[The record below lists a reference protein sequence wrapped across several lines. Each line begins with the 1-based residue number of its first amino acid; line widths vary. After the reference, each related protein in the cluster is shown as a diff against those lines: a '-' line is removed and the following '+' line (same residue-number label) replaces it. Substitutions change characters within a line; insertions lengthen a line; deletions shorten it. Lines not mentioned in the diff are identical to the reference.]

1 MSNDSSVK
9 IGKVTSTIEWL
20 MTPVGLLIDL
30 VEFEGESWRL
40 DPSAL
45 EKSTGSGTFV
55 ATVRAKSIEVFLENL
70 KPADLY
76 DISVSVGSDGV
87 HIEGKK
93 QVIVPIPVTA
103 HAVLE
108 LTSPRELSIRLIS
121 AAAMG
126 AGLKNLVSTQIEKMN
141 PIVEAEMFP
150 VPVVFEGVE
159 HRDGEV
165 IVRGSVRL
173 SS

>member
-1 MSNDSSVK
+1 VSSDSSVQ

-20 MTPVGLLIDL
+20 MTPVGLLIDH

-40 DPSAL
+40 EPSAL

-76 DISVSVGSDGV
+76 DISVSVALDGV

-103 HAVLE
+103 HAVLA
-108 LTSPRELSIRLIS
+108 LSSPSELSIQLVS

-126 AGLKNLVSTQIEKMN
+126 AGLKNLVSSQIEKMN
-141 PIVEAEMFP
+141 PIVEADMFP

-165 IVRGSVRL
+165 VVRGTVRL
-173 SS
+173 S

>member
-1 MSNDSSVK
+1 
-9 IGKVTSTIEWL
+9 
-20 MTPVGLLIDL
+20 MTPVGLLIDQ
-30 VEFEGESWRL
+30 VVFEGESWRIE
-40 DPSAL
+40 PSAL
-45 EKSTGSGTFV
+45 EKSTGSGAFV
-55 ATVRAKSIEVFLENL
+55 ATVRAKSIEVFLGNL

-76 DISVSVGSDGV
+76 DISVSVEADGV
-87 HIEGKK
+87 HIEAKK

-103 HAVLE
+103 HAVLSIS
-108 LTSPRELSIRLIS
+108 SPSELSINLIS

-126 AGLKNLVSTQIEKMN
+126 AGLKNLVASQIEKMN

-165 IVRGSVRL
+165 IVRGTARL
-173 SS
+173 S

>member
-1 MSNDSSVK
+1 VSNDSSIQ
-9 IGKVTSTIEWL
+9 IGKISSTIEWL
-20 MTPVGLLIDL
+20 MTPVGLLIDE
-30 VEFEGESWRL
+30 VVFEGESWRV
-40 DPSAL
+40 DPSEL
-45 EKSTGSGTFV
+45 EKSTGSGSFR

-76 DISVSVGSDGV
+76 EISVTVAPDGV

-108 LTSPRELSIRLIS
+108 LTSPSELSIKLIS

-126 AGLKNLVSTQIEKMN
+126 AGLKNLVATQIEKMN
-141 PIVEAEMFP
+141 PIVEASMFP
-150 VPVVFEGVE
+150 VPVTFEGVE
-159 HRDGEV
+159 HTDEGV
-165 IVRGSVRL
+165 VVRGSIKL
-173 SS
+173 S

>member
-1 MSNDSSVK
+1 
-9 IGKVTSTIEWL
+9 
-20 MTPVGLLIDL
+20 
-30 VEFEGESWRL
+30 
-40 DPSAL
+40 
-45 EKSTGSGTFV
+45 
-55 ATVRAKSIEVFLENL
+55 
-70 KPADLY
+70 
-76 DISVSVGSDGV
+76 V

-108 LTSPRELSIRLIS
+108 LSSPSELSIRLIS
-121 AAAMG
+121 ATAMG

-159 HRDGEV
+159 HRVGEV